1 MAVLGGGSEE
11 EEEAADCEAGCTGR
25 GRGKALVGVLG
36 TTVVGPVGVG
46 PVANRGTGGRFGVV
60 AGFLANAVSISPV
73 DASCKYEY
81 KESASS
87 PRAPPHKEG
96 LIGD

>member
-1 MAVLGGGSEE
+1 MTGNCG
-11 EEEAADCEAGCTGR
+11 AGRTATAGALGR
-25 GRGKALVGVLG
+25 GNCGAGNRGKALIA
-36 TTVVGPVGVG
+36 G

-60 AGFLANAVSISPV
+60 AGFAAYTASSSPV

>member
-1 MAVLGGGSEE
+1 MTG
-11 EEEAADCEAGCTGR
+11 DCEAGRTATAGALGR
-25 GRGKALVGVLG
+25 GNCGAGNRGKALIA
-36 TTVVGPVGVG
+36 G

-60 AGFLANAVSISPV
+60 AGFVAYTASSSPV